1 MFESRRDAGRRLGEA
16 LSAYEGPDVVVLAIP
31 RGGVEVGYHVAEKLK
46 APLSTVIV
54 RKLPLPDNP
63 EAGFG
68 AVAEDGSTSFV
79 AQMRRYVPARAAS
92 AIIERQKREV
102 ERRIAVLRKGR
113 PLPEISG
120 RTVILVD
127 DGIAMGSTMRAAV
140 MLCRNRKAGKVV
152 AAAPVAGPSVAKELS
167 RAVDDLVI
175 LVKPAFFRAVAQ
187 VYRNWYDV
195 GDDEVIRF
203 MQQRERYASQ

>member
-1 MFESRRDAGRRLGEA
+1 
-16 LSAYEGPDVVVLAIP
+16 
-31 RGGVEVGYHVAEKLK
+31 
-46 APLSTVIV
+46 
-54 RKLPLPDNP
+54 
-63 EAGFG
+63 
-68 AVAEDGSTSFV
+68 
-79 AQMRRYVPARAAS
+79 
-92 AIIERQKREV
+92 
-102 ERRIAVLRKGR
+102 
-113 PLPEISG
+113 
-120 RTVILVD
+120 
-127 DGIAMGSTMRAAV
+127 
-140 MLCRNRKAGKVV
+140 VV